1 MLSISYIFLLVI
13 YSMKFKQIALDAKL
27 LMKLFCESWTNLFT
41 RRDVSIL
48 EHFIDF
54 CYVFEAI
61 IV

>member
-1 MLSISYIFLLVI
+1 MLPISYIFLLVT

-27 LMKLFCESWTNLFT
+27 LTKLFCESWTIYSP
-41 RRDVSIL
+41 RRLNIG